1 MRVFLCHDL
10 IEKSKAVLLG
20 QLLAFW
26 LASTGLVQ
34 SKLHLDC
41 NLSAPMF
48 STLSFYIPLS
58 VVFIGLLIRE
68 ERRNSV
74 QQKYSSALADID
86 DEFAMPVEVDDH
98 SNLENRDEKT
108 IQSTNNTG
116 DTSSGG
122 NISRMIGAKPE
133 KRNHLLSRWSEGAG
147 SSSSLDETTEDRSLN
162 MVDICDIPGGADDDS
177 NHYSQTSIPNRPY
190 TLLGIIPLR
199 LPKRKYALVAIFD
212 VYANYTTILA
222 YKYTTITDVAL
233 FDAMA
238 IPSSIIVSRCFFGRK
253 YTKIH
258 FFAVLAC
265 GVGIALN
272 VWQDYREDEKVAAE
286 DDSLESDQE
295 KYIAAEYPHKV
306 AGDALAI
313 LGGILFGIS
322 NTLAEVT
329 IKDSS
334 LIEYLGLM
342 TLFASIIA
350 SIQAIFTERGEIITF
365 YGQSSSSSSA
375 SDATT
380 CTKAEGELFF
390 SLFAIG
396 GMVTYA
402 GVAFFLQI
410 SDAAFFTLSLLT
422 GDAWSVIF
430 SIFAEGIKPPPTFY
444 IALAITLSGVIIYEN
459 APSPVIDSQKQD
471 DMGDLQLTET
481 NNNSNSNSNGSSS
494 SSSTSRGLAVRSR
507 EKQNEENEFVITD
520 DDYLDNERDD
530 FVIT

>member
-1 MRVFLCHDL
+1 MVCHDL
-10 IEKSKAVLLG
+10 IENSKAVLLG

-58 VVFIGLLIRE
+58 IVFIGLLIRE
-68 ERRNSV
+68 ERRNTV
-74 QQKYSSALADID
+74 QQMYSSALADID
-86 DEFAMPVEVDDH
+86 DEFAMPGEVVDDQ
-98 SNLENRDEKT
+98 SNLENRNVT
-108 IQSTNNTG
+108 TSQST
-116 DTSSGG
+116 SGG
-122 NISRMIGAKPE
+122 RISRLIGAKPE

-147 SSSSLDETTEDRSLN
+147 FSSSLDETTEDRSLN
-162 MVDICDIPGGADDDS
+162 VVDICDSPGSLGSADDDS
-177 NHYSQTSIPNRPY
+177 NQYSQTSIPLNKPY
-190 TLLGIIPLR
+190 TLFGFIPLR

-212 VYANYTTILA
+212 VYANYTTVLA

-238 IPSSIIVSRCFFGRK
+238 IPSSIIVSRCLFGRK
-253 YTKIH
+253 YTKRH

-265 GVGIALN
+265 GIGIALN
-272 VWQDYREDEKVAAE
+272 VWQDYREDVKVAAE
-286 DDSLESDQE
+286 DDILESDQE
-295 KYIAAEYPHKV
+295 KYVAAEYPHKV

-350 SIQAIFTERGEIITF
+350 SIQAIFTERGEIIAF
-365 YGQSSSSSSA
+365 YGQSKSA
-375 SDATT
+375 SDAPT

-390 SLFAIG
+390 FLFAIG

-402 GVAFFLQI
+402 GVAGFLQI

-422 GDAWSVIF
+422 GDAWAVIF
-430 SIFAEGIKPPPTFY
+430 SVFAEGIKPPPTFY
-444 IALAITLSGVIIYEN
+444 IALAITLSGVIIYES

-481 NNNSNSNSNGSSS
+481 NNSNG

-507 EKQNEENEFVITD
+507 EKQNEVNEFVITD
-520 DDYLDNERDD
+520 DDYLDDHDD

>member
-1 MRVFLCHDL
+1 MVCHDL
-10 IEKSKAVLLG
+10 IKNSKAVLLG

-58 VVFIGLLIRE
+58 IIFIGLLIRE
-68 ERRNSV
+68 ERHYSV

-86 DEFAMPVEVDDH
+86 DEFAMPGEVVDDH
-98 SNLENRDEKT
+98 SNLENRTEAT
-108 IQSTNNTG
+108 SQSTNTSG
-116 DTSSGG
+116 TSSGG
-122 NISRMIGAKPE
+122 RISRLIGAKPE
-133 KRNHLLSRWSEGAG
+133 KRNHLLSRWAQGAG

-162 MVDICDIPGGADDDS
+162 MVDICDSPGSLGSAEDDS
-177 NHYSQTSIPNRPY
+177 NHHSQTSIPPNKPY
-190 TLLGIIPLR
+190 TLLGLISLR
-199 LPKRKYALVAIFD
+199 VPKRKYALVAIFD

-265 GVGIALN
+265 GIGIALN

-350 SIQAIFTERGEIITF
+350 SIQAIFTERGEIILF

-390 SLFAIG
+390 FLSAIG

-402 GVAFFLQI
+402 GVAGFLQI

-422 GDAWSVIF
+422 GDAWAVVFSV
-430 SIFAEGIKPPPTFY
+430 FAEGIKPPPTFY
-444 IALAITLSGVIIYEN
+444 IALAITLSGVIIYET

-481 NNNSNSNSNGSSS
+481 NNSN

-520 DDYLDNERDD
+520 DDDLDNDHDD
-530 FVIT
+530 FIIT

>member
-1 MRVFLCHDL
+1 
-10 IEKSKAVLLG
+10 
-20 QLLAFW
+20 
-26 LASTGLVQ
+26 
-34 SKLHLDC
+34 
-41 NLSAPMF
+41 
-48 STLSFYIPLS
+48 
-58 VVFIGLLIRE
+58 
-68 ERRNSV
+68 
-74 QQKYSSALADID
+74 LADID
-86 DEFAMPVEVDDH
+86 DEFAMPGEEVNDH
-98 SNLENRDEKT
+98 SNLGSIRDET
-108 IQSTNNTG
+108 TSQLTR
-116 DTSSGG
+116 SSGG
-122 NISRMIGAKPE
+122 RISQMIGAKPE

-147 SSSSLDETTEDRSLN
+147 SSSSLSSLN
-162 MVDICDIPGGADDDS
+162 MINPCDSPGSADDDS
-177 NHYSQTSIPNRPY
+177 NHYSQTSIPPNKPY
-190 TLLGIIPLR
+190 TLFGLIPLR

-258 FFAVLAC
+258 FLAVLAC
-265 GVGIALN
+265 GIGIALN

-313 LGGILFGIS
+313 LGGVLFGIS

-334 LIEYLGLM
+334 LIEYIGLM

-350 SIQAIFTERGEIITF
+350 SIQAIFTERGEIMTF
-365 YGQSSSSSSA
+365 YGQSSSSSSSSA

-380 CTKAEGELFF
+380 TCTKAEGELFF
-390 SLFAIG
+390 FLFAIG

-402 GVAFFLQI
+402 GVAGFLQI

-430 SIFAEGIKPPPTFY
+430 SVFVEGIKPPPTFY
-444 IALAITLSGVIIYEN
+444 IALAITLSGVIIYET
-459 APSPVIDSQKQD
+459 APSPVIDTQKQD

-481 NNNSNSNSNGSSS
+481 NNSNGSSS
-494 SSSTSRGLAVRSR
+494 SMSRALAVQSR
-507 EKQNEENEFVITD
+507 EKQNEVNEFVITD
-520 DDYLDNERDD
+520 DDDVDNDHDD
-530 FVIT
+530 FAIT

>member
-1 MRVFLCHDL
+1 
-10 IEKSKAVLLG
+10 
-20 QLLAFW
+20 
-26 LASTGLVQ
+26 
-34 SKLHLDC
+34 
-41 NLSAPMF
+41 MF

-58 VVFIGLLIRE
+58 IIFIGLLIRE

-86 DEFAMPVEVDDH
+86 DEFAMPGEVVNDH
-98 SNLENRDEKT
+98 SNLGSNRDDT
-108 IQSTNNTG
+108 TSLSTR
-116 DTSSGG
+116 SGG
-122 NISRMIGAKPE
+122 RISQMIGAKPE

-147 SSSSLDETTEDRSLN
+147 ASSSSPSLNETTEDRSLN
-162 MVDICDIPGGADDDS
+162 MIDPCYSPGSADDDS
-177 NHYSQTSIPNRPY
+177 NHYSQTSIPPNKSN
-190 TLLGIIPLR
+190 TLFGLIPLR

-258 FFAVLAC
+258 FLAVLAC
-265 GVGIALN
+265 GIGIALN

-350 SIQAIFTERGEIITF
+350 SIQAIFTERGEIISF
-365 YGQSSSSSSA
+365 YGQSSSPLSSSA
-375 SDATT
+375 SDATTT

-390 SLFAIG
+390 FLFAIG
-396 GMVTYA
+396 GIVTYA
-402 GVAFFLQI
+402 GVAGFLQI

-430 SIFAEGIKPPPTFY
+430 SVFVEGIKPPPTFY
-444 IALAITLSGVIIYEN
+444 IALAITLSGVIIYET

-471 DMGDLQLTET
+471 GMGDLQLTET
-481 NNNSNSNSNGSSS
+481 SNSNGSSSSS
-494 SSSTSRGLAVRSR
+494 SSSTSRGLAVQSR
-507 EKQNEENEFVITD
+507 EKQNEVNEFVITD
-520 DDYLDNERDD
+520 DDDLDNDHND